1 MKLQPNFS
9 WQKYEGEEEDKQHQF
24 QFQLQRQHTLV
35 SNAINTTIDDLSY
48 WNREKQTSFTWID
61 LRPIY
66 TKSIATG
73 PLPIVGSITVATG
86 ISGAFTV
93 ISIEACVSDGSSAAS
108 NTLPLPYLDVAVGA
122 NSVGIVRNGTD
133 IVITTG
139 GTDRS
144 AYSGYITLN
153 YVKG

>member
-9 WQKYEGEEEDKQHQF
+9 WQKYEGEDQNQKNQF
-24 QFQLQRQHTLV
+24 QFQLQYQHTLV
-35 SNAINTTIDDLSY
+35 SNAINTTIDELSY
-48 WNREKQTSFTWID
+48 WTKERQTGFTWID

-66 TKSIATG
+66 TISIPSG
-73 PLPIVGSITVATG
+73 SLPAVGSITVATG
-86 ISGAFTV
+86 ISGPFTV
-93 ISIEACVSDGSSAAS
+93 ISIEACVSNGALAAS
-108 NTLPLPYLDVAVGA
+108 NTLPLPYLDVAVAA
-122 NSVGIVRNGTD
+122 NSIGIVRNGTN

-139 GTDRS
+139 GTDYS